1 MQEQYIFIHDAILE
15 SVICGNTEISPE
27 NFRQVVSNLRMVDKK
42 DGKIQLQREYEVIIH
57 FGYLSFCLFVCLF
70 ICLFIYLLC
79 VCKVLGLVSPK
90 QSDVVHI
97 VASQHPDRNRS
108 QDFLPCKVHWCRN
121 IRIMSILNW
130 GRKVCVCVCVLGG
143 GVWVVREGM

>member
-1 MQEQYIFIHDAILE
+1 M
-15 SVICGNTEISPE
+15 ICGNTEISPG

-42 DGKIQLQREYEVIIH
+42 DGKIQLQREYEVTLWL
-57 FGYLSFCLFVCLF
+57 FVFCRALFVCLFVCLF
-70 ICLFIYLLC
+70 VILSYLFVVC
-79 VCKVLGLVSPK
+79 CKVLGLVSPK

-121 IRIMSILNW
+121 ILCLRILNW
-130 GRKVCVCVCVLGG
+130 GRKVSVCVWGG
-143 GVWVVREGM
+143 GV